1 MHRVLAALRGG
12 NVASRSF
19 PQQTRINWG
28 LVSLSLQPQHVS
40 VQRHQPSP
48 SRPICSLARGSSEHH
63 SLQHRDNRYLH
74 QDQQRRW
81 VTSKKRQRQKMRD
94 KGQDP
99 FLVLG
104 VARSETYVHVKKSF
118 LKIAMRHHPDTSSSG
133 TDTEKDA
140 NKEAFLAARK
150 AFEAIVEGPGGI
162 AILKSESDDYEEE
175 EDLDAW
181 FKMET
186 GHDMPFMDAQTMKE
200 VAEMTESSDIG
211 LDRDGGMWTLAKM
224 VTQSVRSGGDGRD
237 MLRLEAGTVRDREI
251 DGVLRRRRRR

>member
-1 MHRVLAALRGG
+1 
-12 NVASRSF
+12 
-19 PQQTRINWG
+19 
-28 LVSLSLQPQHVS
+28 
-40 VQRHQPSP
+40 
-48 SRPICSLARGSSEHH
+48 
-63 SLQHRDNRYLH
+63 
-74 QDQQRRW
+74 
-81 VTSKKRQRQKMRD
+81 MRD